1 MRLLSVREQRAGKG
15 LQNSSSMGDLTMP
28 RNCNFR
34 VSFAARLGVFSAALA
49 ACLIVPSVSAQEY
62 SSSAEYHQQI
72 ATLVQDQSP
81 NQGGYSRQG
90 YNAYHENG
98 LMSHLAIEAGAGF
111 TVPLGNTRTWQTT
124 GYNINLGGGWMF
136 SDRIGVL
143 AEYSFNGT
151 TIPTSTLNAVN
162 EPDGNVHVWS
172 LTLDP
177 IVYLKTSGHFG
188 TYVTGGGGFYRK
200 LTSFTQPVYVGDYCD
215 YFYGC
220 YPQYQNVTLSH
231 FSSNQGGVNFGGG
244 VTYKLSEDGHAK
256 VYAEARYVWV
266 NSPTSSNSSVG
277 TGTVGMIPVTFG
289 IRW

>member
-1 MRLLSVREQRAGKG
+1 M
-15 LQNSSSMGDLTMP
+15 
-28 RNCNFR
+28 
-34 VSFAARLGVFSAALA
+34 
-49 ACLIVPSVSAQEY
+49 VPSASAQQY

-72 ATLVQDQSP
+72 ETLVQDRVP

-90 YNAYHENG
+90 YNAYHENS
-98 LMSHLAIEAGAGF
+98 LLSHLAIEGGAGF
-111 TVPLGNTRTWQTT
+111 TIPTGSAARKWQNT
-124 GYNINLGGGWMF
+124 GYNINIGGGWMF
-136 SDRIGVL
+136 TPRLGVL
-143 AEYSFNGT
+143 AEYSFNGAN
-151 TIPTSTLNAVN
+151 IPMSTLNKVN
-162 EPDGNVHVWS
+162 EPAGNVHIWS

-177 IVYLKTSGHFG
+177 IFYLKTSGRFG

-200 LTSFTQPVYVGDYCD
+200 LTSFTQPVYVGDYCT

-231 FSSNQGGVNFGGG
+231 FSSNQGGLNMGGG

-266 NSPTSSNSSVG
+266 DSPKSTATTVG
-277 TGTVGMIPVTFG
+277 TGTVGMVPVTFG